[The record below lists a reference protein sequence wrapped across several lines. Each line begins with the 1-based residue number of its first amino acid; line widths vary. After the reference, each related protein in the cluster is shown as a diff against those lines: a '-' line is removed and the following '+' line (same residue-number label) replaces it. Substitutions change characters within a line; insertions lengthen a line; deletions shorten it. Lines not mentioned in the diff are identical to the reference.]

1 MYDEIILPLGHHE
14 ILQRVEDFD
23 VGLMEEV
30 GPLVR
35 LVASVEVRP
44 EIPPGPGRHRG
55 ATTLAI
61 RIDPKAAI
69 ELAEQIRVLARTM
82 GWRLPREDG
91 NPA

>member
-1 MYDEIILPLGHHE
+1 MSSSEQIILSLGHHE

-23 VGLMEEV
+23 VGLLEDV

-35 LVASVEVRP
+35 LVASVEARP
-44 EIPPGPGRHRG
+44 EMPPGPGKHRG

-69 ELAEQIRVLARTM
+69 DLAERIRVLARTM
-82 GWRLPREDG
+82 GWPLPL
-91 NPA
+91 